1 MLIIR
6 DCFSYRVVKI
16 PNEFANAELVCV
28 DLSTDHS
35 TYRIIVYY
43 RSGGFDS
50 EAVNYAIESIKCL
63 YYLCSIKYTICL
75 CGDFNL
81 PAFNWTYHTAPNN
94 SIYRVF
100 LASTTAGSIN
110 LLHLL
115 HVMITSLILCFQM
128 TLSLYH
134 QLKCSALFQPVT
146 TMSLFLG
153 QTFSANLTITSHHP
167 HQPITLRKETI
178 Y

>member
-6 DCFSYRVVKI
+6 DCFYYRVVKI
-16 PNEFANAELVCV
+16 PNEFVNAELVCV

-35 TYRIIVYY
+35 TCRIIVYY
-43 RSGGFDS
+43 RSGGFDL
-50 EAVNYAIESIKCL
+50 EAVNYATESIKCL
-63 YYLCSIKYTICL
+63 HHLCSIKYTICL

-94 SIYRVF
+94 SIYRLF
-100 LASTTAGSIN
+100 LAFFNDSIN
-110 LLHLL
+110 LLQLL

-134 QLKCSALFQPVT
+134 QLKCSAPFQPVT